1 MKPSL
6 LMLCHRIP
14 FPPDKGDKIRSYHL
28 LREVSQDHAV
38 VLGAFVDDESDWRY
52 RQALEAICE
61 AVYLHPLSPRMAKL
75 KSLKGLLDGR
85 PLSLP
90 YYHSTAFSSWVEKSI
105 EKYRPENILAY
116 SSAMAQFVMS
126 DAYRDIHRVMDFV
139 DVDSDKWRQ
148 YAAVKSWPTSWIYN
162 READRLLAYE
172 KQVASSFDQS
182 FFVSRAEAELFN
194 QLVPG
199 LAHPAAYFN
208 NGVDTDYFSVD
219 ADVPA
224 VYEDDAPRLVF
235 TGAMDYWPNIEAVV
249 WFAEEVMPVLRHR
262 WRDLRFVIVGSKPA
276 EVVERLARK
285 DGVSVTGRV
294 PDVRPYVRDAWAV
307 VAPLRI
313 ARGIQNK
320 VLEGMAMG
328 RPVLATDA
336 ALEGIIAEDGRDL
349 LVANDAQDF
358 LRSLELLE
366 DWRRAG
372 AIGQAA
378 RRRVIDGYAWHNS
391 LKPVLSALR

>member
-1 MKPSL
+1 MKPAL

-14 FPPDKGDKIRSYHL
+14 FPPDKGDKIRSFHL
-28 LREVSQDHAV
+28 LREVSQEHAV
-38 VLGAFVDDESDWRY
+38 VLGAFVDDDNDWQY
-52 RQALEAICE
+52 RQALEDMCE
-61 AVYLHPLSPRMAKL
+61 EAYLHPLSPRGAKL
-75 KSLKGLLDGR
+75 KSLKGLLHGQ

-90 YYHSTAFSSWVEKSI
+90 YYQSAAFSSWVGRSI
-105 EKYRPENILAY
+105 EKYRPENILVY

-126 DAYRDIHRVMDFV
+126 DAYRDINRVMDFV

-148 YAAVKSWPTSWIYN
+148 YAATKSWPTSWIYN

-172 KQVASSFDQS
+172 KQVASAFDQS
-182 FFVSRAEAELFN
+182 FFVSRAEADLFN
-194 QLVPG
+194 RLVPD

-208 NGVDTDYFSVD
+208 NGVDTDYFS
-219 ADVPA
+219 ADTELPA
-224 VYEDDAPRLVF
+224 VYSDDAPRLVF

-249 WFAEEVMPVLRHR
+249 WFVEEVMPVLRRR
-262 WRDLRFVIVGSKPA
+262 WSDLRFVIVGSKPA
-276 EVVERLARK
+276 EAVKQLARK

-336 ALEGIIAEDGRDL
+336 ALEGIVAEDGRDL
-349 LVANDAQDF
+349 LVANDARDF
-358 LRSLELLE
+358 LRCLEFLE
-366 DWRRAG
+366 DRQRAE

-378 RRRVIDGYAWHNS
+378 RQRVIDGYAWQSS
-391 LKPVLSALR
+391 LKPVLSGLR